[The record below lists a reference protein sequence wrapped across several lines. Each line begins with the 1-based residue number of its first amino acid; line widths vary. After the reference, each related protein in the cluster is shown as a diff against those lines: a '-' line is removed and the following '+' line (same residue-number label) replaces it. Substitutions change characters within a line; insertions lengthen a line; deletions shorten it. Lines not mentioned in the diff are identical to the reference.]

1 MRMQLNRCGSIR
13 SALTAVTAALVG
25 GATPADSAGIGQ
37 SETSLLTYSEH
48 DRVHAKEAMFSV
60 TKLLRNNYTLNWRLT
75 YDGLTGASPTGGSP
89 SKQAQ
94 TVTRPSG
101 GGRVIVPAG
110 ELPIDNSF
118 RETRFALDAGLSRPL
133 NDRTTARGGFHISS
147 EHDYRSLGLSGG
159 LSRDFDNARTTMG
172 IDFSI
177 SRDLNSPLGGVPT
190 PFDSTTAPAETQN
203 GRRITNGNRQ
213 KKVYTSV
220 FTLTRILTPTAI
232 SRITYAVDYASGYLT
247 DPYKIISVV
256 QPSDSADPGE
266 PVHDL
271 YERRPNSRLGNAVS
285 VDLRKYVFGMTSEM
299 DYRYFWDDWGV
310 RSHTVYFSLKRDMK
324 RRGAL
329 QPNVRLYR
337 QSRSNFSRPFLIQG
351 LELPT
356 YASSDYR
363 LAAFDA
369 LTYGLTYSVP
379 TSPSSRLTLSAERYV
394 QQGDNSPPES
404 FGPLLAFKLFPNL
417 KVLMLRVGLTHE
429 F

>member
-1 MRMQLNRCGSIR
+1 MQLNRCGSIR
-13 SALTAVTAALVG
+13 NTLTAVTAALVG
-25 GATPADSAGIGQ
+25 GATPADSAGIGH

-48 DRVHAKEAMFSV
+48 DRVSAKEAMFSV

-94 TVTRPSG
+94 TLTRPSG
-101 GGRVIVPAG
+101 GAQVLVPAG
-110 ELPIDNSF
+110 QLPIDNSF
-118 RETRFALDAGLSRPL
+118 SETRFALDAGLSRPYGH
-133 NDRTTARGGFHISS
+133 RTTARGGIHVSS

-159 LSRDFDNARTTMG
+159 VSREFDNSRTTLG
-172 IDFSI
+172 IDFSV

-190 PFDSTTAPAETQN
+190 PFDSTTAPVETQN
-203 GRRITNGNRQ
+203 GRRASNGNRL

-220 FTLTRILTPTAI
+220 FTLTRAI
-232 SRITYAVDYASGYLT
+232 SSTVLGRLTYAANYASGYLT

-256 QPSDSADPGE
+256 QPSVSADPGE

-271 YERRPNSRLGNAVS
+271 YERRPNSRLGNAIS
-285 VDLRKYVFGMTSEM
+285 ADLRKYIFGMTTEV
-299 DYRYFWDDWGV
+299 DYRYFWDDWGIK
-310 RSHTVYFSLKRDMK
+310 SHTVYFSLKRDLK
-324 RRGAL
+324 RSGTI

-337 QSRSNFSRPFLIQG
+337 QSRAYFSKPFLIQG
-351 LELPT
+351 SELPT

-369 LTYGLTYSVP
+369 ITYGLSYSVP
-379 TSPSSRLTLSAERYV
+379 TSHSSRLTLSAERYI
-394 QQGDNSPPES
+394 QQGDKSPPES
-404 FGPLLAFKLFPNL
+404 FGPLLAFNLFPNL